1 MRGGKNIFKSS
12 PIEFYIIGPWKRISN
27 FQPLQPLQRA
37 LLNLSVGIPG
47 IKLIL
52 RGQEKPERQNKG
64 DLTDGNY
71 AIVARY
77 PTSQRLL

>member
-47 IKLIL
+47 IRLIL
-52 RGQEKPERQNKG
+52 RGQEKPERQNNRRF
-64 DLTDGNY
+64 DRWQLRNC
-71 AIVARY
+71 R
-77 PTSQRLL
+77 PLSH